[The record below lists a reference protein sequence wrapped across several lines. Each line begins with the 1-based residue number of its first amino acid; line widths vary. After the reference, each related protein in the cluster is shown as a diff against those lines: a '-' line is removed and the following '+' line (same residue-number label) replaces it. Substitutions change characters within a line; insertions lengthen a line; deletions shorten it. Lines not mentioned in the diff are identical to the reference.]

1 MPQPQFELQSIITLR
16 ERQRDV
22 AAGAYRDALAAKAKL
37 ETHIE
42 QLLQEYDEQRPL
54 QTGNSTG
61 LVNTQKLIESQRY
74 QLHLLQQVSTL
85 RSQVELIDGE
95 CEKRRLNLVTKEQ
108 ALSSLEKLKEKQHQQ
123 WKFTQQQREQETIDQ
138 WSSFR
143 HWSQSRS
150 S

>member
-1 MPQPQFELQSIITLR
+1 MPQPQFELQSIIILR
-16 ERQRDV
+16 ERQRDA

-37 ETHIE
+37 EAHID
-42 QLLQEYDEQRPL
+42 QLLHEHDEQRPL
-54 QTGNSTG
+54 QAGNSSG

-74 QLHLLQQVSTL
+74 QLQLLQQVSTL

-108 ALSSLEKLKEKQHQQ
+108 ALSSLEKLKEKQQQQ

-143 HWSQSRS
+143 HWGQSRS